1 MYNVTMKK
9 IYILLVIA
17 LFVSFGVQI
26 PSEAGIFAKQKAKIE
41 QKKIYKSTLQD
52 IKNVILVQDK
62 LANKH
67 DYDGL
72 YKLYSDNFVNSDG
85 FDKETYFKLIE
96 ETWEV
101 YPDISYTTEIKN
113 IEFNDNYATVFVK
126 EIAVAAPKEEIGEFT
141 TIGELYSVSKCVYHL
156 EKHGNNWFISSEKV
170 IEETS
175 TLKYGEAR
183 YVDFELNTPKQIG
196 SDKFYTVQ
204 LKADLPPQTIAVASI
219 SNEKIIY
226 PQTKSEDAFRKMTGN
241 SLERVFKSNS
251 DSVNEYAVASIG
263 LTHTENYDEE
273 HIKVYMSGLG
283 FVMTRINVV
292 PQNKFIK
299 LEDKNEQNK

>member
-1 MYNVTMKK
+1 MKK

-17 LFVSFGVQI
+17 LFVNFGVQM

-52 IKNVILVQDK
+52 IKNVILIQDK

-72 YKLYSDNFVNSDG
+72 YKLYSKDFVNSDG
-85 FDKETYFKLIE
+85 FDKEAYFKLIK
-96 ETWEV
+96 ETWEI
-101 YPDISYTTEIKN
+101 YPDISYTTEVKN
-113 IEFNDNYATVFVK
+113 VEFNDNYATVFVK
-126 EIAVAAPKEEIGEFT
+126 EIAIASPKEEIGEFT

-156 EKHGNNWFISSEKV
+156 EKHGNDWLISSEKV

-175 TLKYGEAR
+175 TLKFGEAR
-183 YVDFELNTPKQIG
+183 YIDFELNTPKQIG

-204 LKADLPPQTIAVASI
+204 LKTELPPQTIAVASI
-219 SNEKIIY
+219 GNEKIIY
-226 PQTKSEDAFRKMTGN
+226 PQVKAEDVFRRMTGG

-251 DSVNEYAVASIG
+251 DNVNEYAVASIG

-299 LEDKNEQNK
+299 SEAKNEQDK

>member
-1 MYNVTMKK
+1 MKK

-17 LFVSFGVQI
+17 LFMNFGVQMQAQ
-26 PSEAGIFAKQKAKIE
+26 AGIIAKQKAKIE
-41 QKKIYKSTLQD
+41 QKKVYKSTLQD
-52 IKNVILVQDK
+52 IKNVILKQDEY
-62 LANKH
+62 ANKY

-72 YKLYSDNFVNSDG
+72 YKLYSKDFMNSDG
-85 FDKETYFKLIE
+85 FDKEVYFKLIK

-126 EIAVAAPKEEIGEFT
+126 ETAVAAPKEEIGEFT

-156 EKHGNNWFISSEKV
+156 EKHGNDWLISSEKV

-196 SDKFYTVQ
+196 SDKYYTVT

-219 SNEKIIY
+219 ANEKIIY
-226 PQTKSEDAFRKMTGN
+226 PQVKSEDVFRKMSDSN
-241 SLERVFKSNS
+241 LERVFKSNS
-251 DSVNEYAVASIG
+251 DNVNEYAVASIG
-263 LTHTENYDEE
+263 LTHTENYDED
-273 HIKVYMSGLG
+273 HIRVYMSGLG
-283 FVMTRINVV
+283 FIMTRINVV

-299 LEDKNEQNK
+299 IEDKNEQSK

>member
-1 MYNVTMKK
+1 MKK
-9 IYILLVIA
+9 IYVLLVIA
-17 LFVSFGVQI
+17 LFMNFGIQM
-26 PSEAGIFAKQKAKIE
+26 PSDAGIIAKQKAKIE
-41 QKKIYKSTLQD
+41 QKRNYKSTLRD
-52 IKNVILVQDK
+52 IKNVILTQDK
-62 LANKH
+62 LANKY

-85 FDKETYFKLIE
+85 FNKEVYFKLIK

-126 EIAVAAPKEEIGEFT
+126 EVAVAAPKEEIGGYST
-141 TIGELYSVSKCVYHL
+141 VGELHSVSKCVYHL
-156 EKHGNNWFISSEKV
+156 ERYGNNWLISSEKI

-183 YVDFELNTPKQIG
+183 YVDFELDTPKQIG
-196 SDKFYTVQ
+196 SDKYYTVK
-204 LKADLPPQTIAVASI
+204 LKVDLPKDTVAVASI

-226 PQTKSEDAFRKMTGN
+226 PQTKSEDAFRRLTGDN
-241 SLERVFKSNS
+241 FERVFKSNS
-251 DSVNEYAVASIG
+251 DNINEYAVASVG

-273 HIKVYMSGLG
+273 HVKVYMSGLG
-283 FVMTRINVV
+283 FIMTRINVI
-292 PQNKFIK
+292 PENKYIK
-299 LEDKNEQNK
+299 SEAKNEQSK

>member
-1 MYNVTMKK
+1 MLIMKK

-17 LFVSFGVQI
+17 LFMNFGMQM
-26 PSEAGIFAKQKAKIE
+26 PTQAGIIAKQKAIIE
-41 QKKIYKSTLQD
+41 QKRVYKSTLQD
-52 IKNVILVQDK
+52 IKNVIITQDK
-62 LANKH
+62 LANKY

-85 FDKETYFKLIE
+85 FNKEVYFKLIK

-126 EIAVAAPKEEIGEFT
+126 ETAIATPKEEIGGYST
-141 TIGELYSVSKCVYHL
+141 VGELHSVSKCVYHL
-156 EKHGNNWFISSEKV
+156 EKQGQEWQISSEKV
-170 IEETS
+170 IEEIS
-175 TLKYGEAR
+175 SLKYGEAR
-183 YVDFELNTPKQIG
+183 YVDFELDTPKQIG
-196 SDKFYTVQ
+196 SGKYYTAT

-219 SNEKIIY
+219 SNEKIVY
-226 PQTKSEDAFRKMTGN
+226 PQTKSEDAFRRISGN

-283 FVMTRINVV
+283 FIMTRINVV
-292 PQNKFIK
+292 PENKYIK
-299 LEDKNEQNK
+299 LEAKNEQNK

>member
-1 MYNVTMKK
+1 MKK
-9 IYILLVIA
+9 IYVLLVIA
-17 LFVSFGVQI
+17 LFMNFGIQM
-26 PSEAGIFAKQKAKIE
+26 PSDAGIIAKQKAKIE
-41 QKKIYKSTLQD
+41 QKRNYKSTLRD
-52 IKNVILVQDK
+52 IKNVILTQDK
-62 LANKH
+62 LANKY

-85 FDKETYFKLIE
+85 FNKEVYFKLIK

-126 EIAVAAPKEEIGEFT
+126 EVAVAAPKEEIGGYST
-141 TIGELYSVSKCVYHL
+141 VGELHSVSKCVYHL
-156 EKHGNNWFISSEKV
+156 ERYGNNWLISSEKI

-183 YVDFELNTPKQIG
+183 YVDFELDTPKQIG
-196 SDKFYTVQ
+196 SDKYYTVK
-204 LKADLPPQTIAVASI
+204 LKVDLPKDTVAVASI

-226 PQTKSEDAFRKMTGN
+226 PQTKSEDAFRRLTGDN
-241 SLERVFKSNS
+241 LERVFKSNS
-251 DSVNEYAVASIG
+251 DNINEYAVASVG

-273 HIKVYMSGLG
+273 HVKVYMSGLG
-283 FVMTRINVV
+283 FIMTRINVI
-292 PQNKFIK
+292 PENKYIK
-299 LEDKNEQNK
+299 SEAKNEQSK